1 MSTTDVLPPPSTS
14 GGPLPRCRQRFHS
27 EGELDSVDPRRKR
40 VHRKKREEGHKS
52 HQHHHHHSAVKTIK
66 RRAKR
71 HHSSK
76 NGNVPGHH
84 LQPMAPYNTTQFL
97 LSDRDER
104 GHDDEHIVEED
115 TVGTAVVDHRF
126 RCYSVSSEPQN
137 HSSDSMS
144 GSEED
149 FDMERD
155 FEADLE
161 SAKLERFDSMTREE
175 VTRAILQMEKSHC
188 DLADHVVELRCEN
201 NRLRKL
207 LNENGI
213 SYEQV
218 IQPLSRRRRSSNES
232 SLGSTASTSNSNDD
246 KPE

>member
-1 MSTTDVLPPPSTS
+1 MSTTEVLPPPSTS
-14 GGPLPRCRQRFHS
+14 GGARCRQRFHS
-27 EGELDSVDPRRKR
+27 EGEADSLDSRRKR
-40 VHRKKREEGHKS
+40 SFNKKRHDHKRS
-52 HQHHHHHSAVKTIK
+52 QHSHSAAKTIR

-71 HHSSK
+71 HHASK
-76 NGNVPGHH
+76 NVLGHH

-104 GHDDEHIVEED
+104 GHEDEHIAED
-115 TVGTAVVDHRF
+115 DTIGTTVVDHRF

-137 HSSDSMS
+137 LSSDSVS
-144 GSEED
+144 GSDED

-161 SAKLERFDSMTREE
+161 SAKLDRFDSMNRDE

-213 SYEQV
+213 IYEQATEHV
-218 IQPLSRRRRSSNES
+218 SRRRRSSNES
-232 SLGSTASTSNSNDD
+232 SLGSSASTSNSNDE